1 MNILEVKAT
10 AFDSIVTA
18 FYGDKLTKTYVDA
31 LITFVNQCQDKTKAI
46 EPVNNETPLLTI
58 EPVEEKKP
66 KKEKK
71 PSVRKTKEI
80 DKGKL
85 KTLREA
91 EWPLEKI
98 ADELGVSVPTIRKH
112 LTEMGMK

>member
-31 LITFVNQCQDKTKAI
+31 LITFVNQCQDKPKI
-46 EPVNNETPLLTI
+46 MESKEPTPLTI
-58 EPVEEKKP
+58 EPVEDNKPAKAKKP
-66 KKEKK
+66 T
-71 PSVRKTKEI
+71 VRKSKKI
-80 DKGKL
+80 DEGKL
-85 KTLREA
+85 RTLREA
-91 EWPLEKI
+91 EWPLDKI